1 MAVSVSDPNPQCPYA
16 LKLSCPHSQSSPA
29 QDEDRSA
36 PPGGTDRIFTL
47 WGSQPSIFRETDI
60 QKRRKITGKQSY
72 IDGCNSRHKS
82 ICPPWAE
89 SHSGYGLPKAKYI
102 LSCGKCSHP
111 PSPQSTQ
118 TCTVQLPHSTEEKLF
133 CQLTQWEE
141 PATHKTGEGIICQN
155 QLKGGVYTHLEKTQ
169 PQTLTRVSL
178 QNAKVSPYLRTQKS
192 NSRNHFWGQGA

>member
-16 LKLSCPHSQSSPA
+16 LKLSSPHSQSSPA

-89 SHSGYGLPKAKYI
+89 SHPGYGLPKAKYI
-102 LSCGKCSHP
+102 LSCGEVFPPPKPTEHPNLYCSATSFYRGETFLPTH
-111 PSPQSTQ
+111 SVRG
-118 TCTVQLPHSTEEKLF
+118 TCN
-133 CQLTQWEE
+133 
-141 PATHKTGEGIICQN
+141 AQN
-155 QLKGGVYTHLEKTQ
+155 
-169 PQTLTRVSL
+169 
-178 QNAKVSPYLRTQKS
+178 
-192 NSRNHFWGQGA
+192 W